1 MARFTEANG
10 MIDDERIILTDDER
24 IRVEVYERNRSTRY
38 MLDKR
43 GIRDL
48 YSFMKLLKDQWS
60 THIGRIISHFDPWPG
75 YRVSYFKNCPG
86 DHEALNPYTGDFCG
100 FLSKVNEILIWR
112 QVDPDQEERADL
124 EQGETARGADPVFSI
139 EFVPDGVLSP

>member
-1 MARFTEANG
+1 

-24 IRVEVYERNRSTRY
+24 LRVEVYERNRSTRY

-60 THIGRIISHFDPWPG
+60 THIGRITSHFDPWPG

-86 DHEALNPYTGDFCG
+86 DHEALNPYAGDFCG

-124 EQGETARGADPVFSI
+124 EQEEAARGADPVFSI